1 MTLQDATTPYSA
13 MTVEAETWMPPAAPL
28 AMPRQ
33 TLERR
38 GHLAGLAGL
47 AGLADVARAFL
58 LRRKA

>member
-1 MTLQDATTPYSA
+1 MNLQDATTPYSA
-13 MTVEAETWMPPAAPL
+13 MTTEVENWMPPVAPL

-38 GHLAGLAGL
+38 AHRAGLAEL
-47 AGLADVARAFL
+47 TRALL

>member
-13 MTVEAETWMPPAAPL
+13 MTVEAETWKPPAAPP

-38 GHLAGLAGL
+38 GHLAGLA
-47 AGLADVARAFL
+47 DVARAFL

>member
-1 MTLQDATTPYSA
+1 MNLQEATTPYSA

-38 GHLAGLAGL
+38 GHLAGLA
-47 AGLADVARAFL
+47 DVARAFL

>member
-13 MTVEAETWMPPAAPL
+13 MTVEAETWKPPAAPL

-38 GHLAGLAGL
+38 GHLAGLADL
-47 AGLADVARAFL
+47 AREFL